1 MQETRATRR
10 EAVGTAPVASSCLD
24 DPRPLFRC
32 ATASLLGV
40 YLTPEWGGSQLLPA
54 VVLQQKRGPV
64 SDHHQPQTHESRGTV
79 PRLSPKGGEEEKPP
93 LTLPILYHI
102 SPDGT

>member
-32 ATASLLGV
+32 ATTSLLGV

-64 SDHHQPQTHESRGTV
+64 SDHHQPQTHESRGMY
-79 PRLSPKGGEEEKPP
+79 PGSHQKEEKKRNRP
-93 LTLPILYHI
+93 
-102 SPDGT
+102 